1 MLRNK
6 FFQLYLKGRNI
17 SRFRFMSLPKE
28 IKLDRKCLLDI
39 EYRVMPNPL
48 KSSNLKSVIPVRLG
62 VTNATFS
69 LCR

>member
-1 MLRNK
+1 MLRKK

-39 EYRVMPNPL
+39 EYRVMPNLL